1 MHEYA
6 SGSSSESSNLKTMNR
21 TALADKAQKSN
32 KKGSKH
38 QKSKKKSEH
47 TQREKQIYIIEKVT
61 SSKSRSKGKKDSSFH
76 RSKSGK
82 KVQEEEQEEKVV
94 HYFQYDNYSTK
105 KLVNKKGK
113 DPKAV
118 REISDLLKKGGKGIK
133 DAKSPEALINN
144 HLRKLKAISQSTKDL
159 KVA

>member
-21 TALADKAQKSN
+21 TALADKTQKSN

-38 QKSKKKSEH
+38 HKSKKKSEH

-61 SSKSRSKGKKDSSFH
+61 SSKSRSKAKKDSSFH